1 MSKKKSSIIISI
13 LLLVIFILVGIFIR
27 QHSSR
32 KTYKIQELSSEA
44 INELDVRGGIEGD
57 FFLGYKFRGHIY
69 NGSDWT
75 LFNMIIRIV
84 LKRKDG
90 TIRWDRK
97 YKISSFEVPYF
108 QVSPLSTG
116 SFKVEISDYE
126 VSDSFEWHI
135 VSVKG
140 RKYK

>member
-1 MSKKKSSIIISI
+1 MSKKKSSIIIGVLS
-13 LLLVIFILVGIFIR
+13 LVILILVSIFIH

-32 KTYKIQELSSEA
+32 KTYKTRELPSEA
-44 INELDVRGGIEGD
+44 ISKLEVRGVIQGG
-57 FFLGYKFRGHIY
+57 FLGIKLKGHIY

-75 LFNMIIRIV
+75 LYNMIIRIV
-84 LKRKDG
+84 VERKDG

-97 YKISSFEVPYF
+97 YKISSFEVPYTW
-108 QVSPLSTG
+108 VSPLSTG
-116 SFKVEISDYE
+116 NFEVRISDYE
-126 VSDSFEWHI
+126 ESDSFEWHI

>member
-13 LLLVIFILVGIFIR
+13 LLLVIFILVGVFIR

-44 INELDVRGGIEGD
+44 INELDVRGGIQGG
-57 FFLGYKFRGHIY
+57 FLGIKFKGHIY

-75 LFNMIIRIV
+75 LCNMIINIV
-84 LKRKDG
+84 VKRKDG

-97 YKISSFEVPYF
+97 YKISRFEVPYTWI
-108 QVSPLSTG
+108 SPLSTG
-116 SFKVEISDYE
+116 NFEVRISDYE
-126 VSDSFEWHI
+126 ESDSFEWHI

>member
-44 INELDVRGGIEGD
+44 INELDVRGSIQGG
-57 FFLGYKFRGHIY
+57 FLGCRFKGHIY

-75 LFNMIIRIV
+75 LYNMIIRIV
-84 LKRKDG
+84 VKRKDG

-97 YKISSFEVPYF
+97 YKISRFEVPYVM
-108 QVSPLSTG
+108 VSPLSTG
-116 SFKVEISDYE
+116 NFEVRISDYE
-126 VSDSFEWHI
+126 ESDSFEWHI

>member
-13 LLLVIFILVGIFIR
+13 LLFVIFILVGIFIH

-32 KTYKIQELSSEA
+32 KTYKTRELPSEA
-44 INELDVRGGIEGD
+44 ITELDVRGGIEGG
-57 FFLGYKFRGHIY
+57 FLGYKFRGHIY